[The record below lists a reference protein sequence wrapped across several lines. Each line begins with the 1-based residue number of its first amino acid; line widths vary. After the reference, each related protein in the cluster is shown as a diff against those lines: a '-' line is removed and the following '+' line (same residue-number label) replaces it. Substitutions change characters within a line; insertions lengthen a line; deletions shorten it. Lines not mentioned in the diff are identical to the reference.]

1 MKQKKADTH
10 LAAALLVVVGLLGY
24 VLLVKAGN
32 LEPNS
37 PPGATM
43 KTLNEIYDAVTA
55 GSSGIS
61 QREGYINHVDV
72 VSDGN
77 ITLFTVPTGKKF
89 VLLTMV
95 LHNPEM
101 SLTKN
106 GSFLTGKYYAC
117 NVEISSQQKTFMDF
131 PDRCVVLNAG
141 ESLGIENKS
150 SSPGKAMVVGYFCN
164 VQ

>member
-1 MKQKKADTH
+1 MKQKKVNTH

-32 LEPNS
+32 LEPNA

-43 KTLNEIYDAVTA
+43 KTLDEIYNAVVA

-61 QREGYINHVDV
+61 QRESYIDHNDI
-72 VSDGN
+72 SSGGN

-89 VLLTMV
+89 VLLKMV
-95 LHNPEM
+95 LHDAAM

-106 GSFLTGKYYAC
+106 GIFLTGGAYTSHTYGTS
-117 NVEISSQQKTFMDF
+117 EKTFMDF

-141 ESLGIENKS
+141 DSLGITNS
-150 SSPGKAMVVGYFCN
+150 STGTRKAMIVGYFYN
-164 VQ
+164 VP

>member
-32 LEPNS
+32 LEPNA

-43 KTLNEIYDAVTA
+43 KTLSEIYDAVTA

-61 QREGYINHVDV
+61 QREGLIDHNEV
-72 VSDGN
+72 VSDSN
-77 ITLFTVPTGKKF
+77 ITLFTVPTGKQF
-89 VLLTMV
+89 VLLKMV
-95 LHNPEM
+95 LHDAAM
-101 SLTKN
+101 YLTKN
-106 GSFLTGKYYAC
+106 GAFLTGGPY
-117 NVEISSQQKTFMDF
+117 STPDGKTFMDF

-141 ESLGIENKS
+141 DSLGIANGS
-150 SSPGKAMVVGYFCN
+150 AGTRRAMIVGYFYN